1 MTQMHYNNLYCS
13 HGVHIHTVC
22 YACGDDG
29 VPVPVTDNVNHP
41 PHYTKGNIECIE
53 ALEAMVGADH
63 FLSHC
68 QLTAVAYL
76 WRWRDKG
83 GAEDLKKA
91 KRYVERMIFT
101 LEKEKK
107 E

>member
-1 MTQMHYNNLYCS
+1 MTLTLCV
-13 HGVHIHTVC
+13 HGVALYNRCH
-22 YACGDDG
+22 ACETAE
-29 VPVPVTDNVNHP
+29 PTTKPDNVNYP

-91 KRYVERMIFT
+91 KWYVERMIST
-101 LEKEKK
+101 LEKEK
-107 E
+107 EE